1 MEILMKFEP
10 IYGATPIDPNEAEG
24 LIPKHLQ
31 TQTELNAFEHLNISL
46 SMPWAFSQKKM
57 IDHTFLKKLHKKM
70 FDKTWKWAGQFR
82 KTQKNI
88 GVEAYRIQTELYQL
102 CDDVHFQITHHSFDI
117 DEIAARFHHR
127 LVFIHPFI
135 NGNGRHARLC
145 ADVLLSMQGRD
156 VFSWGMRT
164 FKDNDL
170 GAVNEMRKMYIDAL
184 KEGDRGNIKPLLDF
198 VRI

>member
-1 MEILMKFEP
+1 MEVFVKFEQ
-10 IYGATPIDPNEAEG
+10 IYGSTPIDPDEASG

-31 TQTELNAFEHLNISL
+31 TQAELNAFEHLNISL
-46 SMPWAFSQKKM
+46 SIPWAFTNRKM
-57 IDHTFLKKLHKKM
+57 IDTQFLKKLHKKM

-88 GVEAYRIQTELYQL
+88 GVEAYRIETDLYQL
-102 CDDVHFQITHHSFDI
+102 CDDVHFQIKNQSFEV

-135 NGNGRHARLC
+135 NGNGRHARLS
-145 ADVLLSMQGRD
+145 ADILLQQEGKD
-156 VFSWGMRT
+156 VFSWGAHS
-164 FKDNDL
+164 FKGKDL
-170 GAVNEMRKMYIDAL
+170 GTVNEMRKTYIDAL
-184 KEGDRGNIKPLLDF
+184 KEADKGNIKPLLNF